1 MKTGKKPILWSLI
14 ALALPLLMVIPGL
27 NIAALLLMLVPY
39 TVLYSLLNRN
49 SSIVH
54 TIIVLAIGSIIIGPA
69 PYLSFSIL
77 AIIPSIVLANYY
89 KKGLASISI
98 IPKMIGLVIVMFML
112 GLLFMESILSV
123 SFISDISKYMTTII
137 NDVAAQGLTAIEWN
151 ADMTESFVTMMTRM
165 IPLVFFVMALLV
177 VICSHTIARR
187 VVNAE
192 GLHVAAYPKAKDWR
206 LPRSL
211 VFLYFVAYL
220 IELTIDPTDGS
231 FMTLAILNLVPALSI
246 IFAIQAVGFFYY
258 IADNRGWAKVI
269 PFLIAFPVLLL
280 PPASVIGILDVAFP
294 LRKMF
299 SKQK

>member
-14 ALALPLLMVIPGL
+14 ALVLPLFMVIPGL

-39 TVLYSLLNRN
+39 TVLYALLNRN

-54 TIIVLAIGSIIIGPA
+54 TIAVLIIGSLVIGPV

-77 AIIPSIVLANYY
+77 AIIPSIVLASYY

-98 IPKMIGLVIVMFML
+98 VPRMIGLVIVMFMV
-112 GLLFMESILSV
+112 GLLFMESILGI
-123 SFISDISKYMTTII
+123 SFISDISKYMTTLLNEIT
-137 NDVAAQGLTAIEWN
+137 AQGLTPIEWSTE
-151 ADMTESFVTMMTRM
+151 MTESFVTVMTSM
-165 IPLVFFVMALLV
+165 IPLVFFVLALLV
-177 VICSHTIARR
+177 VVCSHTIARR
-187 VVNAE
+187 LVHAE

-206 LPRSL
+206 LPRGL

-220 IELTIDPTDGS
+220 LELTIDPTDGS
-231 FMTLAILNLVPALSI
+231 FMTLAIMNLVPALSI
-246 IFAIQAVGFFYY
+246 IFAIQAVGFFFY

-280 PPASVIGILDVAFP
+280 PPASIIGILDVAFP

-299 SKQK
+299 SKQQ